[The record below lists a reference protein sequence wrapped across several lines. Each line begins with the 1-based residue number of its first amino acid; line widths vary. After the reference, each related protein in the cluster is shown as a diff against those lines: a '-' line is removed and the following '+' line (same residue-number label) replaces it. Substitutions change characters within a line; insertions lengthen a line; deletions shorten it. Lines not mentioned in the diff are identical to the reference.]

1 MSGKWLVLVAWWGV
15 LGALPTSGLAKSLLW
30 DCSDPKG
37 AGPGRCNVQY
47 FVHTN
52 APSVATQRMAN
63 SLGSNASF
71 SSQKMV
77 LSESSQAKKSLYSE
91 EEIFYMNCRAAYLAV
106 FKSSLENIKS
116 KEQLCLVL
124 QQAGRNPSQKT
135 IDKYW
140 TPQTITLNFDDFCNI
155 LKKEKPATKTELIK
169 AFLKV
174 NTNNDGYILH
184 TELYKI
190 LTMRGEKMTVQE
202 VNAITELA
210 DVNSNGKLDYNKF
223 CKLYMTTIE
232 QCCKTALE
240 KLEVDSRLR
249 CQQFGSQIETSS
261 ERPTKSSSRTTRKI
275 DHKSA
280 PTRGDSRT
288 SSRPSSSQNCRAS
301 ISSTISMSTS
311 RNTNSELIESN
322 TVKDWQCAQAKG
334 CFFLEEDG
342 EIITHRYKL
351 YLPQRSTVYITIKP
365 LNLSQLEG
373 KTSSWLSVDTAV
385 YVLKENESQEN
396 LQLVSF
402 TEVRNKE
409 MFKWKGELGS
419 GIYWLIPFTTG
430 CRLKKINKQITGEAK
445 LVYKD
450 EDGELA
456 LTKEFKAALSDIF
469 EMIDLDGNGLL
480 SLEEYNFFE
489 LRTSGE
495 KCDEEAWAVCRENFD
510 TKKNEL
516 TRQGFM
522 DLHLMEANDHE
533 GDPSDLW
540 VTLLSLG
547 YNKALEMIEA
557 CPFVIDIYAE
567 KCKPRIKAINLEAGS
582 RQLNRAVCTSVVK
595 KGDAK
600 VLDNGESIIVYT
612 YKSDARITSVIENK
626 SENKVVIHVNNEQS
640 KNCVNNRELNI
651 FAVEVAPKSMMVC
664 QHVMS
669 LNEQEDWIYNCV
681 YSLLP

>member
-1 MSGKWLVLVAWWGV
+1 
-15 LGALPTSGLAKSLLW
+15 
-30 DCSDPKG
+30 
-37 AGPGRCNVQY
+37 
-47 FVHTN
+47 
-52 APSVATQRMAN
+52 MA
-63 SLGSNASF
+63 SSPGSNASL
-71 SSQKMV
+71 SREKTI
-77 LSESSQAKKSLYSE
+77 LSESSQAKKSQYSE
-91 EEIFYMNCRAAYLAV
+91 EESFYMNCRAAYLAV

-135 IDKYW
+135 VNQYW
-140 TPQTITLNFDDFCNI
+140 TPQTTTLNFDDFCNI
-155 LKKEKPATKTELIK
+155 LKKEKPATKTELLK

-174 NTNNDGYILH
+174 DTNNDGYILH

-190 LTMRGEKMTVQE
+190 LTMRGEKMTVEE
-202 VNAITELA
+202 VNAITKLA
-210 DVNSNGKLDYNKF
+210 DVNSNGKLDYNQF
-223 CKLYMTTIE
+223 CKLYVTTNE
-232 QCCKTALE
+232 QCRKTALE

-249 CQQFGSQIETSS
+249 RQQFGSQVETSS
-261 ERPTKSSSRTTRKI
+261 ERATSPISKPSSRTTRKT
-275 DHKSA
+275 DHKPA
-280 PTRGDSRT
+280 PKRGDNRT
-288 SSRPSSSQNCRAS
+288 SSRPSSAQSCKAS
-301 ISSTISMSTS
+301 ISSTISMGTS
-311 RNTNSELIESN
+311 SNTNSELIEPN
-322 TVKDWQCAQAKG
+322 TVKDWQCAQSKG

-342 EIITHRYKL
+342 EIITHKYRF

-373 KTSSWLSVDTAV
+373 KTSPWLSVDTAL

-396 LQLVSF
+396 LQLMSF
-402 TEVRNKE
+402 TEERNKE
-409 MFKWKGELGS
+409 MFRWKGELGS

-430 CRLKKINKQITGEAK
+430 CRLKKIKKQITGEAK
-445 LVYKD
+445 LVYRD

-456 LTKEFKAALSDIF
+456 LTKEFKAALSNIF

-495 KCDEEAWAVCRENFD
+495 KCDEEAWDVCKENFD

-522 DLHLMEANDHE
+522 DLNLMEANDRE

-547 YNKALEMIEA
+547 YNKALEMTAA
-557 CPFVIDIYAE
+557 CPFVINICAE
-567 KCKPRIKAINLEAGS
+567 KCKPRIKAIYLEAGS
-582 RQLNRAVCTSVVK
+582 RQLNRAICKSVVN

-600 VLDNGESIIVYT
+600 VLDSGESIIVYT
-612 YKSDARITSVIENK
+612 YKSDTRITSVIENK

-640 KNCVNNRELNI
+640 KNCVNNRGLNI

-664 QHVMS
+664 QHVMP
-669 LNEQEDWIYNCV
+669 LKEQEEWIYNCV
-681 YSLLP
+681 HSLVP

>member
-1 MSGKWLVLVAWWGV
+1 MTNWPGNCKAGSQLRRCGTGKPCNWRTIVMSGKWLVLVAWWGV

-210 DVNSNGKLDYNKF
+210 DVNSNGKLDYN
-223 CKLYMTTIE
+223 
-232 QCCKTALE
+232 
-240 KLEVDSRLR
+240 
-249 CQQFGSQIETSS
+249 
-261 ERPTKSSSRTTRKI
+261 
-275 DHKSA
+275 
-280 PTRGDSRT
+280 
-288 SSRPSSSQNCRAS
+288 
-301 ISSTISMSTS
+301 
-311 RNTNSELIESN
+311 
-322 TVKDWQCAQAKG
+322 KDWQCAQAKG

>member
-1 MSGKWLVLVAWWGV
+1 
-15 LGALPTSGLAKSLLW
+15 
-30 DCSDPKG
+30 
-37 AGPGRCNVQY
+37 
-47 FVHTN
+47 
-52 APSVATQRMAN
+52 MA
-63 SLGSNASF
+63 SSPGSNASL
-71 SSQKMV
+71 SREKTI
-77 LSESSQAKKSLYSE
+77 LSENCQAKKSQYSE
-91 EEIFYMNCRAAYLAV
+91 EETFYMNCRAAYLAV

-135 IDKYW
+135 VNQYW
-140 TPQTITLNFDDFCNI
+140 TPQTTTLNFDDFCNI
-155 LKKEKPATKTELIK
+155 LKKEKPATKTELLK

-174 NTNNDGYILH
+174 DTNNDGYILH

-190 LTMRGEKMTVQE
+190 LTVRGEKMTVEE
-202 VNAITELA
+202 VNAITKLA

-223 CKLYMTTIE
+223 CKLYMTTNE
-232 QCCKTALE
+232 QCRKTALE

-249 CQQFGSQIETSS
+249 RQQFGSQVETSS
-261 ERPTKSSSRTTRKI
+261 ERATTPISKPSSRTTRKT
-275 DHKSA
+275 DHKPA
-280 PTRGDSRT
+280 PKRGDNRT
-288 SSRPSSSQNCRAS
+288 SSRPSSAQSCKES
-301 ISSTISMSTS
+301 ISSTISMGTS
-311 RNTNSELIESN
+311 SNTNSELIEPN
-322 TVKDWQCAQAKG
+322 TVKDWQCAQSKG
-334 CFFLEEDG
+334 CFFLEQDG
-342 EIITHRYKL
+342 EIITHKYKL

-373 KTSSWLSVDTAV
+373 KTSPWLSVDTAL

-402 TEVRNKE
+402 TEARNKE
-409 MFKWKGELGS
+409 MFMWKGELGS

-430 CRLKKINKQITGEAK
+430 CRLKKIKKQITGEAK
-445 LVYKD
+445 LVYRD

-495 KCDEEAWAVCRENFD
+495 KCDEEAWTVCKENFD

-522 DLHLMEANDHE
+522 DLNLMEANDRE

-547 YNKALEMIEA
+547 YNKALEMTEA

-567 KCKPRIKAINLEAGS
+567 KCKPRIKAVYLEAGS
-582 RQLNRAVCTSVVK
+582 RQLNRAICKSVVN

-600 VLDNGESIIVYT
+600 VLDSGESIIVYT
-612 YKSDARITSVIENK
+612 YKSDTRITSVTENK

-640 KNCVNNRELNI
+640 KNCVNNRGLNI

-664 QHVMS
+664 QHVMP
-669 LNEQEDWIYNCV
+669 LKEQEEWIYNCV
-681 YSLLP
+681 HSLVP

>member
-1 MSGKWLVLVAWWGV
+1 
-15 LGALPTSGLAKSLLW
+15 
-30 DCSDPKG
+30 
-37 AGPGRCNVQY
+37 
-47 FVHTN
+47 
-52 APSVATQRMAN
+52 MA
-63 SLGSNASF
+63 SSPGSNASL
-71 SSQKMV
+71 SCEKTI
-77 LSESSQAKKSLYSE
+77 LSESSQAKKSQYSE
-91 EEIFYMNCRAAYLAV
+91 EETFYMNCRAAYLAV
-106 FKSSLENIKS
+106 FNSSLENIKS

-135 IDKYW
+135 VNQYW
-140 TPQTITLNFDDFCNI
+140 TPQTTTLNFDDFCNI
-155 LKKEKPATKTELIK
+155 LKKEKPATKTELLK

-174 NTNNDGYILH
+174 DTNNDGYILH
-184 TELYKI
+184 TELHKI
-190 LTMRGEKMTVQE
+190 LTMRGEKMTAEE
-202 VNAITELA
+202 VNAITKLA

-223 CKLYMTTIE
+223 CKLYMTTNE
-232 QCCKTALE
+232 QCRKTALE

-249 CQQFGSQIETSS
+249 RQQFGSQVETSS
-261 ERPTKSSSRTTRKI
+261 ERATSPTSKPSSRTTRKT
-275 DHKSA
+275 DHKPAPKRGIYFSCREAPFQDSGPILPSESA
-280 PTRGDSRT
+280 GDNRT
-288 SSRPSSSQNCRAS
+288 SSRPSSAQSCKAS
-301 ISSTISMSTS
+301 VSSTIGMGTS
-311 RNTNSELIESN
+311 SNTNSELIEPN
-322 TVKDWQCAQAKG
+322 TVKDWQCAQSKG

-342 EIITHRYKL
+342 EIITHKYRL
-351 YLPQRSTVYITIKP
+351 YLPQRSTIYITIKP

-373 KTSSWLSVDTAV
+373 KASPWLSVDTAL

-402 TEVRNKE
+402 TEAQNKE
-409 MFKWKGELGS
+409 MFMWKGELGS

-430 CRLKKINKQITGEAK
+430 CKLKKIKKHITGEAK
-445 LVYKD
+445 LVYRD
-450 EDGELA
+450 GDGELA

-495 KCDEEAWAVCRENFD
+495 KCDEEAWAVCKENFD

-522 DLHLMEANDHE
+522 DLNLMEANDRE

-547 YNKALEMIEA
+547 YNKALEMTEA

-567 KCKPRIKAINLEAGS
+567 KCKPRIKAVYLEAGS
-582 RQLNRAVCTSVVK
+582 RQLNRAICKSVVN

-600 VLDNGESIIVYT
+600 VLDSGGSIIVYT
-612 YKSDARITSVIENK
+612 YKSDTRITSVIENK
-626 SENKVVIHVNNEQS
+626 SENKVIIHVNNEQS
-640 KNCVNNRELNI
+640 KNCVNNRGLNI

-664 QHVMS
+664 QHVMP
-669 LNEQEDWIYNCV
+669 LKEQEEWIYNCV
-681 YSLLP
+681 HSLVP

>member
-1 MSGKWLVLVAWWGV
+1 
-15 LGALPTSGLAKSLLW
+15 
-30 DCSDPKG
+30 
-37 AGPGRCNVQY
+37 
-47 FVHTN
+47 
-52 APSVATQRMAN
+52 MA
-63 SLGSNASF
+63 SSPGSNASL
-71 SSQKMV
+71 SREKTI
-77 LSESSQAKKSLYSE
+77 LSESSQAKKSQYSE
-91 EEIFYMNCRAAYLAV
+91 EESFYMNCRAAYLAV

-116 KEQLCLVL
+116 KEQLYLVL

-135 IDKYW
+135 VNQYW
-140 TPQTITLNFDDFCNI
+140 TPQTTTLNFDDFCNI
-155 LKKEKPATKTELIK
+155 LKKEKPATKTELLK

-174 NTNNDGYILH
+174 DTNNDGYILH

-190 LTMRGEKMTVQE
+190 LTMRGERMTVEE
-202 VNAITELA
+202 VNAITKLA
-210 DVNSNGKLDYNKF
+210 DVNSNGKLDYNQF
-223 CKLYMTTIE
+223 CKLYVTTNE
-232 QCCKTALE
+232 QCRKTALE

-249 CQQFGSQIETSS
+249 RQQFGSQVETSS
-261 ERPTKSSSRTTRKI
+261 ERATSPISKPSSRTTRKT
-275 DHKSA
+275 DHKPA
-280 PTRGDSRT
+280 PKRGDNRT
-288 SSRPSSSQNCRAS
+288 SSRPSSAQSCKAS
-301 ISSTISMSTS
+301 VSSTISMGTS
-311 RNTNSELIESN
+311 SNTNSELIEPN
-322 TVKDWQCAQAKG
+322 TVKDWQCAQSKG

-342 EIITHRYKL
+342 EIITHKYRL

-373 KTSSWLSVDTAV
+373 QTSPWLSVDTAL

-396 LQLVSF
+396 LQLMSF
-402 TEVRNKE
+402 TEARNKE
-409 MFKWKGELGS
+409 MFRWKGELGS

-430 CRLKKINKQITGEAK
+430 CRLKKIKKQITGEAT
-445 LVYKD
+445 LVYRN
-450 EDGELA
+450 EDGELS

-522 DLHLMEANDHE
+522 DLNLMEANDRE

-547 YNKALEMIEA
+547 YNKALEMTAA
-557 CPFVIDIYAE
+557 CPFVINIYAE
-567 KCKPRIKAINLEAGS
+567 KCKPRIKAIYLEAGS
-582 RQLNRAVCTSVVK
+582 RQLNRAICKSVVN

-600 VLDNGESIIVYT
+600 VLDSGESIIVYT
-612 YKSDARITSVIENK
+612 YKSYTRITSVIENK

-640 KNCVNNRELNI
+640 KNCVNNRGLNI

-664 QHVMS
+664 QHVMP
-669 LNEQEDWIYNCV
+669 LKEQEEWIYNCV
-681 YSLLP
+681 HSLIP